1 MREATLYGM
10 WPLLLLA
17 DWIYWIPN
25 LPLGISDA
33 SLLWTLFVIM
43 VVVGDW
49 PHLETNLL
57 CFWVFWTIYILII
70 VYSLSQKPL
79 NSELIVRI
87 FEGPSM
93 FPNIHRHLVC
103 ELMLSVGT
111 ASSLVSQL
119 GQGMQL
125 CPERDHLTLVT
136 SWVMIRAEGVGGYIA
151 LFWKFRSPSWPF
163 LGIMLL
169 FLS

>member
-1 MREATLYGM
+1 
-10 WPLLLLA
+10 
-17 DWIYWIPN
+17 
-25 LPLGISDA
+25 
-33 SLLWTLFVIM
+33 M
-43 VVVGDW
+43 VVVPVQLGDW

-57 CFWVFWTIYILII
+57 CFWVFWTIYSLII

-103 ELMLSVGT
+103 ELILSFGT
-111 ASSLVSQL
+111 ASSLVSQF
-119 GQGMQL
+119 GQGMQI
-125 CPERDHLTLVT
+125 CSERDHLTLVT

-151 LFWKFRSPSWPF
+151 LF
-163 LGIMLL
+163 
-169 FLS
+169 